1 MLYSQTSLGDQEQS
15 LAFQLR
21 LPTQQTKLCSFWVAG
36 LKNSTLQWKLPFTSF
51 TAIYNIFH
59 YLEIMNSSF
68 SFFLFF
74 SLYQT
79 LCRPLQEPNV
89 PEPFSNV
96 LPFIFYDS
104 GFFGKVPTST
114 KLTMLRINS
123 TVTFI
128 PFEQPWGKTPSS
140 RAFPVCRLKEDR
152 LIKAAPRKTTTHHRQ
167 FSPNPAKLCI
177 TVIDNLQFISNSF
190 HMQDRNHEFCQWN
203 YIPANCPAEGLFGR
217 MLSRSLSRRS
227 ERERKIPG
235 LIFLHRGLVVFL
247 MQERLGMHCLCI
259 CAACVEKNSSLG
271 SLILTK

>member
-21 LPTQQTKLCSFWVAG
+21 LPTQQTKLRSFWVAG

-68 SFFLFF
+68 FFSFFFPLH
-74 SLYQT
+74 QT

-89 PEPFSNV
+89 PECFSNV

-114 KLTMLRINS
+114 KLTMLRVNS

-128 PFEQPWGKTPSS
+128 PFEQPEGKMPSS
-140 RAFPVCRLKEDR
+140 RALPVCRLKEDR
-152 LIKAAPRKTTTHHRQ
+152 LIKLLPEKQPPTTDSFPPTQ
-167 FSPNPAKLCI
+167 PNSVSQL
-177 TVIDNLQFISNSF
+177 
-190 HMQDRNHEFCQWN
+190 
-203 YIPANCPAEGLFGR
+203 
-217 MLSRSLSRRS
+217 
-227 ERERKIPG
+227 
-235 LIFLHRGLVVFL
+235 
-247 MQERLGMHCLCI
+247 
-259 CAACVEKNSSLG
+259 
-271 SLILTK
+271 